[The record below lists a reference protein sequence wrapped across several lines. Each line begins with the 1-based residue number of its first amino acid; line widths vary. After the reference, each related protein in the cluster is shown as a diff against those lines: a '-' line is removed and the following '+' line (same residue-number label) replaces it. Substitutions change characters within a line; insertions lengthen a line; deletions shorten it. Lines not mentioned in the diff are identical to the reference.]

1 MVVARR
7 SALLFLL
14 SVAALAA
21 CQRTDAAAK
30 PPAAA
35 PASPALRIALAPHTG
50 GSDLDQRIR
59 DTQAKAAE
67 KPDVPRLERLA
78 TMFIAKARGSGD
90 PGFYR
95 LAEACA
101 DAMPRD
107 GGGVHAADLVRGHV
121 RHSLHD
127 FAAAEVVARR
137 LVRERGLFL
146 DHGLLGDVL
155 LDLGRTD
162 EARDVYQRML
172 DLKPCLQSY
181 ARAAQLRWVQGDV
194 AGCREL
200 LALAASAGS
209 TRDPESM
216 AWVLAR
222 RATLELH
229 ANDAASA
236 RAFADLALQQLPD
249 HPGALLAHGRA
260 ALALGDLAAAC
271 QSLERAVAVSPLPE
285 HAWAL
290 VDALR
295 TAQREADAARH
306 EADLLRQGEREDPRT
321 FAAWLATTGG
331 DQALA
336 LRLAEAELRTRQ
348 DALTHDVAALA
359 RWRRGDLAGAS
370 TAMQQA
376 LTSGIADARVQLHGA
391 LIADATGDRDDA
403 RRRAQAA
410 AAGLA
415 ALLPSERAL
424 LTALQAR
431 L

>member
-7 SALLFLL
+7 SALPLLL
-14 SVAALAA
+14 SVVMLAA
-21 CQRTDAAAK
+21 CQRTDANAK
-30 PPAAA
+30 AAAA
-35 PASPALRIALAPHTG
+35 PASPALRIALAPHA
-50 GSDLDQRIR
+50 GSGDLDQRIR
-59 DTQAKAAE
+59 DTQAKVAE

-78 TMFIAKARGSGD
+78 TMFVAKARGSGD

-107 GGGVHAADLVRGHV
+107 GGGVHAAELVRGHV

-155 LDLGRTD
+155 LDLGRTT

-181 ARAAQLRWVQGDV
+181 ARAAQLRWVQGDL

-209 TRDPESM
+209 TRDPDSM

-229 ANDAASA
+229 ANDAATA

-260 ALALGDLAAAC
+260 ALALGDVAAAC
-271 QSLERAVAVSPLPE
+271 ASLEQAVAVSPLPE

-295 TAQREADAARH
+295 ASQREADAGRH
-306 EADLLRQGEREDPRT
+306 AADLRRQGEREDPRT
-321 FAAWLATTGG
+321 FAAWLATTDG
-331 DQALA
+331 DRSLA

-359 RWRRGDLAGAS
+359 RWRSGDLAGA
-370 TAMQQA
+370 TAAMREA
-376 LTSGIADARVQLHGA
+376 LASGTVDARVHLHGA
-391 LIADATGDRDDA
+391 LIADAAGDRDNA
-403 RRRAQAA
+403 RSRAQTA

-424 LTALQAR
+424 LASLQAR

>member
-1 MVVARR
+1 MVARR
-7 SALLFLL
+7 SALPLLL
-14 SVAALAA
+14 SVAALTA
-21 CQRTDAAAK
+21 CQRTDANPK
-30 PPAAA
+30 PPNAA
-35 PASPALRIALAPHTG
+35 PASPALRIALAPHS
-50 GSDLDQRIR
+50 GSSELDQRIR
-59 DTQAKAAE
+59 DTQARVVEKA
-67 KPDVPRLERLA
+67 DVPRLERLA

-107 GGGVHAADLVRGHV
+107 GGGVHAAELVRGHV

-127 FAAAEVVARR
+127 FAAAEVIARR

-162 EARDVYQRML
+162 EVRDVYQRML

-260 ALALGDLAAAC
+260 TLALGDADAAC
-271 QSLERAVAVSPLPE
+271 VSLERAVAVSPLPE

-290 VDALR
+290 VDAMR
-295 TAQREADAARH
+295 SARRDDDAVRH
-306 EADLLRQGEREDPRT
+306 EAELRQRGEREDPRT
-321 FAAWLATTGG
+321 FAAWLATTEG
-331 DQALA
+331 DRALA

-359 RWRRGDLAGAS
+359 RWRSGDLAGAAA
-370 TAMQQA
+370 AMHEA
-376 LTSGIADARVQLHGA
+376 LASGIVDARVQLHGA
-391 LIADATGDRDDA
+391 LIADATGDRANA
-403 RRRAQAA
+403 RRCAQSA

-424 LTALQAR
+424 LTSLQAR

>member
-7 SALLFLL
+7 STFLLLL
-14 SVAALAA
+14 SVAVLAA
-21 CQRTDAAAK
+21 CQRTDANGKA
-30 PPAAA
+30 AAA
-35 PASPALRIALAPHTG
+35 PASPALRIALAPHA
-50 GSDLDQRIR
+50 GSGDLDQRIR
-59 DTQAKAAE
+59 DTQAKVAE
-67 KPDVPRLERLA
+67 KADVPRLERLA
-78 TMFIAKARGSGD
+78 TMFVAKARGSGD

-101 DAMPRD
+101 DAMPGD
-107 GGGVHAADLVRGHV
+107 GGGHAAQLVRGHV

-127 FAAAEVVARR
+127 FAAAEAIARR

-155 LDLGRTD
+155 LDLGRTA

-181 ARAAQLRWVQGDV
+181 ARAAQLRWVQGDL

-209 TRDPESM
+209 TRDPDSM

-229 ANDAASA
+229 ANDAATA

-260 ALALGDLAAAC
+260 ALALGDATAAC

-295 TAQREADAARH
+295 AAQREADAARH
-306 EADLLRQGEREDPRT
+306 AADLRRQGEREDPRT
-321 FAAWLATTGG
+321 FAAWLATTDG
-331 DQALA
+331 DRALA

-359 RWRRGDLAGAS
+359 RWRSGDVAGA
-370 TAMQQA
+370 TAAMREA
-376 LTSGIADARVQLHGA
+376 LASGTVDARVHLHGA
-391 LIADATGDRDDA
+391 LIADAAGDRENA
-403 RRRAQAA
+403 RSRAQSA

-424 LTALQAR
+424 LASLQAR